1 MMHELSRFY
10 GSFGAR
16 GGRSIQNIPSL
27 PLSFRGVGGGWRAS
41 SSNDGG
47 MSDPRLKVSC
57 RLFFFFSVCFPLV
70 GNGIFFFIF
79 FYFSWDIFYIPFK
92 NAGWHQ
98 FGRLFRCGL
107 LSGGTIVT
115 LCVYGCK
122 APNVKLF
129 VAIVRI
135 IKNGA
140 NNHCSTR

>member
-1 MMHELSRFY
+1 MDLLALGGDAASRT
-10 GSFGAR
+10 SL
-16 GGRSIQNIPSL
+16 SL
-27 PLSFRGVGGGWRAS
+27 PPSFRGVGGGWRAS

-57 RLFFFFSVCFPLV
+57 RLFFLYVSLWWGMEFL
-70 GNGIFFFIF
+70 F

-115 LCVYGCK
+115 LCVCGCK